1 MTRVNPR
8 GAAEAWFCAWP
19 LRHMPVHSLGQW
31 RTGAIRRDIKRPG
44 PGGLTEAIASA
55 ARRAC
60 AGARA
65 CAQAP
70 SVMLALT
77 GARGPLELF
86 VGQGPCGHGWRRG
99 QAQARDARAAA
110 GPLGGPGLLLAE
122 DRRPW
127 YLASA
132 GRLGHAD
139 PQRRAPTGSHS
150 LSAPEG
156 RATARRGRI
165 YVTLRQVSEVLS
177 MGSAWKTL

>member
-1 MTRVNPR
+1 MRWRQVLLSVGKPAWACTLAVPGMVTR
-8 GAAEAWFCAWP
+8 
-19 LRHMPVHSLGQW
+19 
-31 RTGAIRRDIKRPG
+31 
-44 PGGLTEAIASA
+44 
-55 ARRAC
+55 RRAC

-150 LSAPEG
+150 LSAPDT
-156 RATARRGRI
+156 ATRGRCQWP
-165 YVTLRQVSEVLS
+165 LSGNRAPAARQSEAH
-177 MGSAWKTL
+177 MAQPGSAPFPVVA

>member
-1 MTRVNPR
+1 
-8 GAAEAWFCAWP
+8 
-19 LRHMPVHSLGQW
+19 MPVHSLGQW

-150 LSAPEG
+150 LSAPDTGTATRGPGPMPVAAERQP
-156 RATARRGRI
+156 RAG
-165 YVTLRQVSEVLS
+165 
-177 MGSAWKTL
+177 GSAERGAYGPARQRAVSCSSLGS